1 LLDLAQVPFVPSKLL
16 RKTVVSKFK
25 MSDDHNLVCFTID
38 IGNTEQLTG
47 GIKDMSTG
55 KILPVKLERIG

>member
-1 LLDLAQVPFVPSKLL
+1 
-16 RKTVVSKFK
+16 
-25 MSDDHNLVCFTID
+25 MSDDQNLISFLLD

-47 GIKDMSTG
+47 GIKDMNTG